1 MWGLLSF
8 GGDGEL
14 LSGYGSPSKTD
25 RDSGHNP
32 INAKMPHYWLI
43 TSGEAFSHINQTV

>member
-1 MWGLLSF
+1 MGPAVFWWGL
-8 GGDGEL
+8 GIIER
-14 LSGYGSPSKTD
+14 YGSPSKMD
-25 RDSGHNP
+25 RNSGHNP